1 MPIQFEYRAD
11 LHCLHAIGE
20 GRLSRQDFLDYHRNI
35 TITDPPPILLI
46 LSDYRK
52 LDASGL
58 TTSDIEEIRTSALSR
73 TENKYEAVKEALVV
87 SDGLGFGL
95 SRMFDGVVHSDKY
108 EAGVFTEMNAAK
120 SWLGLPDSLATE
132 KPS

>member
-11 LHCLHAIGE
+11 MHCLHAIGE
-20 GRLSRQDFLDYHRNI
+20 GRLNRQDFLEYHRNI
-35 TITDPPPILLI
+35 TIADPPPILLI

-52 LDASGL
+52 LDASDL

-87 SDGLGFGL
+87 ADGLGFGL
-95 SRMFDGVVHSDKY
+95 SRMFDGVMHSDKY
-108 EAGVFTEMNAAK
+108 EAGVFTDMNTAK
-120 SWLGLPDSLATE
+120 SWLGLPDSFATK